1 MIHCTPHIV
10 ARCNRAQRGLT
21 LIELLIAMTVALFLL
36 GGLLKIVQST
46 RRTFGDQNA
55 LAQMQDNERL
65 AMTFMTDV
73 IESAG
78 YFPNP
83 KINAA
88 STVLPAVGTTFAAGQ
103 AIYGTTSPS
112 PVGDKVTV
120 RYGAPLK
127 TLNNDV
133 FNCMGTTNTTVANF
147 DTFVNTFWV
156 DSTNPQN
163 PVLTCTFSSTATPS
177 TPVVLVNNV
186 QSLAILYGIKR
197 NTTDT
202 GSCTDT
208 YLTAAQMTAADWS
221 TICSVMVSLTF
232 TNPLI
237 QAKPITIRRVV
248 AVMNTAGANT

>member
-1 MIHCTPHIV
+1 MNHFVPHL
-10 ARCNRAQRGLT
+10 ARTCGRAQRGLT
-21 LIELLIAMTVALFLL
+21 LIELMIALTVSLFLL

-46 RRTFGDQNA
+46 RSTFGDQNA

-83 KINAA
+83 KVNGP
-88 STVLPAVGTTFAAGQ
+88 STVFPAVGTTFAAGQ
-103 AIYGTTSPS
+103 AIYGTTNAS
-112 PVGDKVTV
+112 PVGDTVTV
-120 RYGAPLK
+120 RYAAASGDNA
-127 TLNNDV
+127 
-133 FNCMGTTNTTVANF
+133 FNCMGTTNTSGAL
-147 DTFVNTFWV
+147 DTFVNKFWV

-163 PVLTCTFSSTATPS
+163 PVLTCTFSSNTTAS

-186 QSLAILYGIKR
+186 KSLAILYGVKR
-197 NTTDT
+197 NAANT

-208 YLTAAQMTAADWS
+208 YLTAAQMAAADWS
-221 TICSVMVSLTF
+221 AMCSVMVTLTF
-232 TNPLI
+232 PNPLDST
-237 QAKPITIRRVV
+237 KPAISISRVI